1 MYAVNMASSCTDEEA
16 PLVYLDD
23 LYNISTL
30 LNKDN
35 NLEEKITPLFIEVST
50 LFSILKKKPQ
60 PISL

>member
-1 MYAVNMASSCTDEEA
+1 MYAVNMASGCTDEEA
-16 PLVYLDD
+16 SFVYLDD
-23 LYNISTL
+23 LYSISTL

-35 NLEEKITPLFIEVST
+35 NLEEKITPLFIEVNT